1 MILILVIPKLQKLI
15 ELVTQFISQSI
26 LNIQEIKKYL

>member
-15 ELVTQFISQSI
+15 ELVTQFISQPIFEYSR
-26 LNIQEIKKYL
+26 N